1 MAQIV
6 DYNQTAE
13 DHRSLL
19 ILVKHSGPQLH
30 AECFNRIYERISRV
44 NCVRV
49 QGQNRDICVRFCRSY
64 SSEANSW
71 GDFQGH
77 RKVLGLITVGKCSD
91 RSNFTELFTSY
102 QSHKEEYA
110 STVINSRLVAFG
122 MNTDGSPLL
131 KDEPAVPSYSNM
143 NAGDAGVNAQ
153 CENDQT
159 KSNKTISHVETDE
172 TNDDCKLQQPQSGV
186 RLSPVPSNLALSS
199 LPSSHSSSPSP
210 VSPSQQAVSGFP
222 TQNDKHSVNPKHTSQ
237 QDNNNKSKQAA
248 NGVAL
253 SRTSPKTMR
262 TSSPNISRS
271 QLDKGFRQQSSNLP
285 KESGGSEV
293 VFYPNLDACPDIE
306 ERIRDFV
313 TSLYFVL
320 EGKRLDRSFERN
332 EKSVP
337 LCAPFEKKDFVGVD
351 TEAK

>member
-1 MAQIV
+1 MTQVV
-6 DYNQTAE
+6 DYSQTSE

-19 ILVKHSGPQLH
+19 VLVRHTGSHLH

-49 QGQNRDICVRFCRSY
+49 QGQNREICVRFRRNY
-64 SSEANSW
+64 SVEANSW

-91 RSNFTELFTSY
+91 HRQFQELLASY
-102 QSHKEEYA
+102 KRQKEDYG
-110 STVINSRLVAFG
+110 STVINSRLIVFG
-122 MNTDGSPLL
+122 LNSDGSPLVN
-131 KDEPAVPSYSNM
+131 DSPAEGNQGSD
-143 NAGDAGVNAQ
+143 AGDANAESQ
-153 CENDQT
+153 GNSAESESSHIDND
-159 KSNKTISHVETDE
+159 KTGS
-172 TNDDCKLQQPQSGV
+172 DDGHQSPGSKA
-186 RLSPVPSNLALSS
+186 RSPPLPSNLALSA
-199 LPSSHSSSPSP
+199 LPSSRSSSPSP
-210 VSPSQQAVSGFP
+210 SSPTSQAASRDRSGHVTP
-222 TQNDKHSVNPKHTSQ
+222 SEGQPESLKLNAQ
-237 QDNNNKSKQAA
+237 QDNNNRSKLSA

-253 SRTSPKTMR
+253 TGR
-262 TSSPNISRS
+262 SSPNTMRASSPKLSRS
-271 QLDKGFRQQSSNLP
+271 QIDRGSKQAPNLT

-293 VFYPNLDACPDIE
+293 VFYPSLDSCPDVE
-306 ERIRDFV
+306 ERIKDFV

-332 EKSVP
+332 DKGMP